1 MDESDVF
8 IYSDP
13 ARFDS
18 ALNGVKCI
26 CFTATSARKNDQL
39 KSEILKDLGFKLFD
53 YWPQGMPKPEKLTLQ
68 KVHNEMNE
76 DQTLTFLRAK
86 MKERPVLLYGTQ
98 PQREMLK
105 E

>member
-26 CFTATSARKNDQL
+26 CFTKKSASKNDQL
-39 KSEILKDLGFKLFD
+39 ESEILKDLGFQLFH

-68 KVHNEMNE
+68 KIHNQMNE
-76 DQTLTFLRAK
+76 DQTLTFPQAK

-98 PQREMLK
+98 PQ
-105 E
+105 